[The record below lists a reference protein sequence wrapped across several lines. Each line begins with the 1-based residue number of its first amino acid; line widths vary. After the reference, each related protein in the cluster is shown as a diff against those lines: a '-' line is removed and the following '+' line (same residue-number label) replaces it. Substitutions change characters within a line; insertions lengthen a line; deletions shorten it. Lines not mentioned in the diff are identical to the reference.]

1 MPREHE
7 TEHNMKRTGTR
18 SSPVGDERDHQ
29 PRYSL
34 VELRKDGEPF
44 LEVLRDDLP
53 LADRSQGSGDHFRLN
68 AVSARMLLTVL
79 REIRQFV
86 RSGGM
91 RPVTESPQGVS
102 SRLWQ
107 CECTIERVDG
117 DGRGNERHVEPY
129 LHIVCGDE
137 RLDIGLDRA
146 RAVLFLET
154 DIEYFVLRHF

>member
-1 MPREHE
+1 MKPNE
-7 TEHNMKRTGTR
+7 TRPSAYDDG
-18 SSPVGDERDHQ
+18 GDR
-29 PRYSL
+29 PLRYSL
-34 VELRKDGEPF
+34 IELRKDGEPF
-44 LEVLRDDLP
+44 LEVLQDDMP

-107 CECTIERVDG
+107 CECTIERVNG
-117 DGRGNERHVEPY
+117 GGCGNERHVEPY
-129 LHIVCGDE
+129 LRIVCGDE

-146 RAVLFLET
+146 RAILFLET